1 MTETN
6 AEGQAVAAT
15 HGFVYILTN
24 RSMPGLVKVGQTY
37 RNPYIRLDEL
47 NATGVPLP
55 FSIYSLIF
63 VDDCVSAE
71 KEVHEYLS
79 SHRLSKNREFFT
91 IPADTAEAALFSVVE
106 HRIFLP
112 LYQCY
117 IKNKQPSLAKLTDDI
132 KILREIIHDRE
143 ASLRQAK
150 NVEGKALKEL
160 STLKTY
166 HKGMNAVLDQVRLEN
181 EQLKTSLDQVRF
193 ENEQL
198 KNVVKPFEASS
209 KAAASNEEFYEVRR
223 WKARSVIL
231 EELLEKYAM
240 NIAGYD
246 SEKRAQMEWAKNEA
260 EKRWKTKWPSG
271 L

>member
-6 AEGQAVAAT
+6 AEGQPVAAT
-15 HGFVYILTN
+15 HGFIYILTN
-24 RSMPGLVKVGQTY
+24 RSMPGLVKIGQTY

-63 VDDCVSAE
+63 VDDCISAE

-91 IPADTAEAALFSVVE
+91 IPADTAEAALFSVIE

-117 IKNKQPSLAKLTDDI
+117 IKNKQPSLAKLNDEI
-132 KILREIIHDRE
+132 KILREKIYDSE
-143 ASLRQAK
+143 ASLRHAK
-150 NVEGKALKEL
+150 TVEDKLLKEL
-160 STLKTY
+160 STLKIY
-166 HKGMNAVLDQVRLEN
+166 QKGMDSVL
-181 EQLKTSLDQVRF
+181 EQLRF

-198 KNVVKPFEASS
+198 RAAVTTFEASS
-209 KAAASNEEFYEVRR
+209 KAAASNEERYEVRR
-223 WKARSVIL
+223 WKARSVIF
-231 EELLEKYAM
+231 EELLENYAM
-240 NIAGYD
+240 HNAGAD
-246 SEKRAQMEWAKNEA
+246 SEKRAQIEWAKNEA
-260 EKRWKTKWPSG
+260 EKRWKTKWPSW